1 MIHQKSPKFLK
12 IWFIIHFFTDLIFAV
27 PLFLFPV
34 DFLQLLDWHTID
46 PLATRIV
53 AAALLA
59 IGIES
64 FLGRNA
70 SVETYKNMLNL
81 KIIWSAA
88 VVAGVS
94 ISIYQSSYST
104 TIFEWLLLL
113 IFLLFNIIWVY
124 WRIRLR
130 IHK

>member
-1 MIHQKSPKFLK
+1 MTHQTSPNFLK
-12 IWFIIHFFTDLIFAV
+12 VWFIIHFFTDLIFAI
-27 PLFLFPV
+27 PLFLFPHQ
-34 DFLQLLDWHTID
+34 FLQLLDWHTID
-46 PLATRIV
+46 PIATRIV

-64 FLGRNA
+64 WLGRNA

-104 TIFEWLLLL
+104 TFFEWFLLLV
-113 IFLLFNIIWVY
+113 FLAFNVVWVY
-124 WRIRLR
+124 WRIRL
-130 IHK
+130 